1 MKRNKLTLCTWWAI
15 IWNVF
20 LQSNER
26 VLKTKKY
33 IVLSILFLLPITV
46 YLFFATGVNNFVKLP
61 TITENIT
68 ELTHFKNLDGD
79 SVQLKNRIT
88 ILGFFGKEVTNKK
101 ANAFN
106 LAHKI
111 YKKNYQFDEFQFV
124 ILIDSTQINEAKVLK
139 EQIKEIADPV
149 NYQFAFGTPKDIEI
163 VFNSLHTPG
172 RLNDNLA
179 IDWVFIIDKEGN
191 LRGRNDDE
199 DTGILYGYNAADYAE
214 INNKMS
220 DDVKVV
226 LAEYRLALKK
236 YTSDRQI

>member
-1 MKRNKLTLCTWWAI
+1 M
-15 IWNVF
+15 
-20 LQSNER
+20 
-26 VLKTKKY
+26 KTKKY

-68 ELTHFKNLDGD
+68 ELTDFKNLDGD

-124 ILIDSTQINEAKVLK
+124 ILIDSSQINEAKALK

-149 NYQFAFGTPKDIEI
+149 NYQFAFGTPKDIEA